1 MTSATARRRVRAPV
15 CVAPAGDEQ
24 RPPAVAISRRPHVTA
39 SRDTDHVTGH
49 DVRYGTAER
58 FRFPPA
64 ASSLV
69 VLDTAVVVSR
79 PKFCGLGLGLEALV
93 SAAFETDQLLTFI
106 SNVLLNY
113 ECWYSLI
120 HVFKL

>member
-1 MTSATARRRVRAPV
+1 MTSSTARRRVLAPV

-79 PKFCGLGLGLEALV
+79 PLETEILR
-93 SAAFETDQLLTFI
+93 SW
-106 SNVLLNY
+106 S
-113 ECWYSLI
+113 WS
-120 HVFKL
+120 